1 MYTHYDLK
9 IVESLVK
16 SELRAQVTANK
27 YTNESIIKPSPYSN
41 VINVGNMCKVFYNY
55 SLQDFIFIE
64 TYTDKENKFLRCF
77 WYRRK
82 DNSSIFIIDVERSSW
97 LYSLLYTNSDISN
110 ESNFRDINIKI
121 SNDGNVVLIKIIEPI
136 KSYSE
141 EQFSKCNMSL
151 YDLEDFPNMITKL
164 EHSNNENSFI
174 MGDSWLYHKVDGRR
188 LIFISDPLYNSNMK
202 DRGMD
207 NFNRGRVFFGM
218 LDGVNNK
225 FIILEPDEKIQ
236 KMNLMFGHNLSLTKN
251 DKSISIGVNDI
262 TLISIS
268 YEINDL
274 IERYEKIE

>member
-82 DNSSIFIIDVERSSW
+82 DNSSIFKVDIKRSNW
-97 LYSLLYTNSDISN
+97 LYNLLYTDCGDFN

-121 SNDGNVVLIKIIEPI
+121 SNYGDIVLIKTIVPTE
-136 KSYSE
+136 SYNE
-141 EQFSKCNMSL
+141 EQFSQCNINI
-151 YDLEDFPNMITKL
+151 YDLENFPNIIPRL
-164 EHSNNENSFI
+164 EFSDIENSFT
-174 MGDSWLYHKVDGRR
+174 MGDSWLCHKVEDKKI
-188 LIFISDPLYNSNMK
+188 IFISDPLYNYNIK
-202 DRGMD
+202 DKGID
-207 NFNRGRVFFGM
+207 NFNRGRVLFGM
-218 LDGVNNK
+218 LDGINNK
-225 FIILEPDEKIQ
+225 FIILEPDEKIH
-236 KMNLMFGHNLSLTKN
+236 KLNLMFGHNLALIKN
-251 DKSISIGVNDI
+251 DKFVSIGVNDI
-262 TLISIS
+262 TTISIP

-274 IERYEKIE
+274 IKRYVEIE